1 MMDKMIIM
9 WMSEAEISV
18 ESLYDEIQVFMWH
31 ANLKES
37 NNKNTFYLRAGIQY
51 LIINGR
57 CFFYGEKTIRHT
69 VESIFTVMEDLKL
82 K

>member
-1 MMDKMIIM
+1 MDKMIIM

-51 LIINGR
+51 LIIMEGVFSMGR
-57 CFFYGEKTIRHT
+57 KP
-69 VESIFTVMEDLKL
+69 
-82 K
+82 